1 MAGYL
6 PDAPDCRKDFGVR
19 GNRDSRR
26 FPCVP
31 NELKNGLKPN
41 APETCKMQT
50 QRAPTSYRADILR
63 SADILSA
70 VGRGTFCHPSSAKR
84 LAGQHVRHPAARRM
98 HALRHRS
105 ADILSAVGEGTFCH
119 PSSAK
124 RLAGQYVRHPA
135 ARRMHALRHSES
147 LKALASAGE
156 SEDPAPRHLIRLT
169 TPLKRRSSPN

>member
-1 MAGYL
+1 
-6 PDAPDCRKDFGVR
+6 
-19 GNRDSRR
+19 
-26 FPCVP
+26 
-31 NELKNGLKPN
+31 
-41 APETCKMQT
+41 MQT
-50 QRAPTSYRADILR
+50 QRAPTSYRADILRSADILSAVGRGTFCHPSSAKRLAGQHVRHPAARRMHALRHGAPACR

-135 ARRMHALRHSES
+135 ARRMHALRHAES

>member
-6 PDAPDCRKDFGVR
+6 PDAPDCRKDFGGR

-31 NELKNGLKPN
+31 NELKNGRKSN

-98 HALRHRS
+98 HALQHSEPRS
-105 ADILSAVGEGTFCH
+105 VTPWSHSVPPAAVAILPRGRAHLLQEGYAHLLGVGET
-119 PSSAK
+119 
-124 RLAGQYVRHPA
+124 RQPA
-135 ARRMHALRHSES
+135 DVLNWKVGALQEMPG
-147 LKALASAGE
+147 AATTAVVEFGE
-156 SEDPAPRHLIRLT
+156 
-169 TPLKRRSSPN
+169 